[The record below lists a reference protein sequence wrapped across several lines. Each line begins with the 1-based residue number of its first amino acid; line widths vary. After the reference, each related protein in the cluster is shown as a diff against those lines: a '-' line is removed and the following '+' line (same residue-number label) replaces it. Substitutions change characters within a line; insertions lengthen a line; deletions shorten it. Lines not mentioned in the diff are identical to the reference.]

1 MAEFTHIIHAEVDG
15 DRQLFSTQLARV
27 VRDLGLPSPY
37 CRGRQ
42 LANGSWEIQTNIRGR
57 AIAPY
62 TEDTIII
69 KEYPSWNIGAD
80 MSMQEALSYFCYQY
94 HVNFPPNSTFCHF
107 GRCDLNGH
115 PLRTHGDRSHLSM
128 YRIHHEDMKCHLWD
142 LKEMLRLDTEKNA
155 TSTVVMNQLQGEL
168 ATLNQANHVMETSLN
183 TRDVEITE
191 KDLQISAMNVQL
203 AAKDAHIAALQAQLN
218 PPLPYDDEDD
228 DAPDSDDDGDED
240 GDDGGANV
248 EDDGEEEEDP
258 EEVIIYVS
266 SDN

>member
-1 MAEFTHIIHAEVDG
+1 
-15 DRQLFSTQLARV
+15 
-27 VRDLGLPSPY
+27 
-37 CRGRQ
+37 
-42 LANGSWEIQTNIRGR
+42 
-57 AIAPY
+57 
-62 TEDTIII
+62 
-69 KEYPSWNIGAD
+69 
-80 MSMQEALSYFCYQY
+80 
-94 HVNFPPNSTFCHF
+94 
-107 GRCDLNGH
+107 
-115 PLRTHGDRSHLSM
+115 M